1 MPSSAALIPFNID
14 ALFES
19 PLEAVDVRT
28 SSSFL
33 YPNIVAGIISEAE
46 DRIHNILTN
55 DAPSSSTVVT
65 EQLNRIS
72 NAVTSILEHLEDL
85 YGRSI
90 VDRQDLRDLLDRRES
105 SERRASIR
113 AESIMAVRFI
123 QIYLCTSIK
132 VSFQCKCF

>member
-1 MPSSAALIPFNID
+1 M
-14 ALFES
+14 
-19 PLEAVDVRT
+19 
-28 SSSFL
+28 

-46 DRIHNILTN
+46 TRIHDLLTS
-55 DAPSSSTVVT
+55 DAPSTSNAIT

-72 NAVTSILEHLEDL
+72 NAVNSILEQLDSAWLRTRQLSFENQHLEDL

-123 QIYLCTSIK
+123 QIYLCFFNQGFIPM
-132 VSFQCKCF
+132 